1 VFKRPKPLNRPQ
13 NYGEAFTLSRK
24 NAIFAPALST
34 DWVSIGWGL
43 VVRQSTKNRQFQLNK
58 VMGVTELKRKGRR
71 NRAIANNK
79 TNAIKQ
85 LLRKPI
91 IKNVDVD
98 AIKASF
104 AEKKAA

>member
-1 VFKRPKPLNRPQ
+1 
-13 NYGEAFTLSRK
+13 
-24 NAIFAPALST
+24 
-34 DWVSIGWGL
+34 
-43 VVRQSTKNRQFQLNK
+43 
-58 VMGVTELKRKGRR
+58 MGISELKRKGRR

-85 LLRKPI
+85 LLRKPV